1 MAMRSIMKD
10 RPFWFVV
17 VCLLLQPLS
26 GVRADQSAS
35 AADAKRLCESMT
47 AGHLD
52 AIAARGTNG
61 SDRFVAALFYP
72 NAELLVISARY
83 AAPQA
88 LQQLLDQKKYA
99 EVYSILQTSPDVS
112 DQVFFIDMMADGLSG
127 DAREAADVMYEP
139 GNKQTV
145 FDESWRKEHRLGERE
160 YLSKFE
166 TADAL
171 YATLLQTLTGIAKAT
186 TTSR

>member
-1 MAMRSIMKD
+1 MKD
-10 RPFWFVV
+10 RAFWFVV
-17 VCLLLQPLS
+17 VSILLQPPF
-26 GVRADQSAS
+26 GVRAEQSS
-35 AADAKRLCESMT
+35 AADAKRLCEAMA

-99 EVYSILQTSPDVS
+99 QVYSILQTSPDAS
-112 DQVFFIDMMADGLSG
+112 DQVFFIDMMADGLSAE
-127 DAREAADVMYEP
+127 ARDGADVMYEP

-145 FDESWRKEHRLGERE
+145 FDESWRKEHRLGARE

-166 TADAL
+166 TADTL
-171 YATLLQTLTGIAKAT
+171 YAALLKTLTGIAQAT